1 MNRQDK
7 KILIAVCAFIG
18 LIFLI
23 KVGGLLYY
31 ALLH

>member
-1 MNRQDK
+1 MSPQDK

-18 LIFLI
+18 CIVLI

-31 ALLH
+31 ALTH